1 MRDTNKMKPKII
13 VTRDIPHEVESKL
26 KEYFQVSFNREDKV
40 FGKDILRKAMENAD
54 GILCTVTDNITDD
67 LLTLPKKKVKII
79 ANIGVGVDHIDLQS
93 AKKNNVIITNTPD
106 VLTEA
111 TVDLA
116 TLLLLSVTRNAFLV
130 ESMLRQG
137 KWKGFSLTE
146 NLGVDVR
153 GKIMGIVGMGRI
165 GKAFAKRA
173 NEVFGM
179 KVLYYNRSP
188 VKDLTFEASVRFDL
202 DALLEE
208 SDVISLHLS
217 SDEGNR
223 NFISLSRMKKI
234 RPSSFLINTSRGD
247 VIDQIALIDL
257 LEKNKLAGAGLD
269 VFLNEPNVPLRL
281 RQLSN
286 VTLYPH
292 IGSATHETRT
302 KMGMLAVENLI
313 AFFNKKQVINQL

>member
-1 MRDTNKMKPKII
+1 MRPKII
-13 VTRDIPHEVESKL
+13 VTRNIPVEVESKL

-40 FGKDILRKAMENAD
+40 FSKDILKKAMENAD
-54 GILCTVTDNITDD
+54 GIVCTVTDNITND
-67 LLTLPKKKVKII
+67 LLSTANKKVKII

-93 AKKNNVIITNTPD
+93 ARENNVIITNTPD

-111 TVDLA
+111 TVDVA

-130 ESMLRQG
+130 EKMLRQG
-137 KWKGFSLTE
+137 EWKGFSLTE

-153 GKIMGIVGMGRI
+153 GKILGIVGMGRI

-173 NEVFGM
+173 HEVFGM
-179 KVLYYNRSP
+179 KILYYNRSP
-188 VKDLTFEASVRFDL
+188 VRDLTFEASVRFDL

-217 SDEGNR
+217 SDER
-223 NFISLSRMKKI
+223 NKNIISKSRMKKI
-234 RPSSFLINTSRGD
+234 KASSFLINTSRGD
-247 VIDQIALIDL
+247 VIDQTALIDL
-257 LEKNKLAGAGLD
+257 LEKKKISGAGLD
-269 VFLNEPNVPLRL
+269 VFLNEPNVPLSL

-292 IGSATHETRT
+292 IGSATYETRT
-302 KMGMLAVENLI
+302 KMGMLAVENLM
-313 AFFNKKQVINQL
+313 AFFNEKEVINQL

>member
-1 MRDTNKMKPKII
+1 MKPKII
-13 VTRDIPHEVESKL
+13 VTRDIPDEVESML
-26 KEYFQVSFNREDKV
+26 KEYFRVSFNREDKV
-40 FGKDILRKAMENAD
+40 FSKDTLKKAMENAD
-54 GILCTVTDNITDD
+54 GIVCTVTDNITND
-67 LLTLPKKKVKII
+67 LLSATNKKVKII

-93 AKKNNVIITNTPD
+93 ARENNVIITNTPD

-111 TVDLA
+111 TVDVA

-130 ESMLRQG
+130 EKMLRQG
-137 KWKGFSLTE
+137 AWKGFSLTE

-153 GKIMGIVGMGRI
+153 GKILGIVGMGRI

-173 NEVFGM
+173 HEVFGM
-179 KVLYYNRSP
+179 KILYYNRSP

-217 SDEGNR
+217 SDER
-223 NFISLSRMKKI
+223 NKNIISKSRMKKI
-234 RPSSFLINTSRGD
+234 KASSFLINTSRGD
-247 VIDQIALIDL
+247 VIDQTALIDL
-257 LEKNKLAGAGLD
+257 LEKKKISGAGLD
-269 VFLNEPNVPLRL
+269 VFLNEPNVPLSL

-292 IGSATHETRT
+292 IGSATYETRT
-302 KMGMLAVENLI
+302 KMGMLAVENLM
-313 AFFNKKQVINQL
+313 AFFNEKEVINQL

>member
-1 MRDTNKMKPKII
+1 MRPKII
-13 VTRDIPHEVESKL
+13 VTRNIPVEVESKL

-40 FGKDILRKAMENAD
+40 FSKDTLRKAMENAD
-54 GILCTVTDNITDD
+54 GIVCTVTDNITND
-67 LLTLPKKKVKII
+67 LLSTTNKKVKII

-93 AKKNNVIITNTPD
+93 ARENNVIITNTPD

-111 TVDLA
+111 TVDVA

-130 ESMLRQG
+130 EKMLRQG
-137 KWKGFSLTE
+137 EWKGFSLTE

-153 GKIMGIVGMGRI
+153 GKILGIVGMGRI

-173 NEVFGM
+173 HEVFGM
-179 KVLYYNRSP
+179 KILYYNRSP

-217 SDEGNR
+217 SDEKNK
-223 NFISLSRMKKI
+223 NIISKRRMKKI
-234 RPSSFLINTSRGD
+234 KASSFLINTSRGD
-247 VIDQIALIDL
+247 VIDQTALIDL
-257 LEKNKLAGAGLD
+257 LEKKKISGAGLD
-269 VFLNEPNVPLRL
+269 VFLNEPNVPLSL

-292 IGSATHETRT
+292 IGSATYETRT
-302 KMGMLAVENLI
+302 KMGMLAVENLM
-313 AFFNKKQVINQL
+313 AFFNEKEVINQL

>member
-1 MRDTNKMKPKII
+1 MRPKII
-13 VTRDIPHEVESKL
+13 VTRNIPVEVESKL

-40 FGKDILRKAMENAD
+40 FSKDTLRKAMENAD
-54 GILCTVTDNITDD
+54 GIVCTVTDNITND
-67 LLTLPKKKVKII
+67 LLSTANKKVKII

-93 AKKNNVIITNTPD
+93 ARENNVIITNTPD

-111 TVDLA
+111 TVDVA

-130 ESMLRQG
+130 EKMLRQG
-137 KWKGFSLTE
+137 EWKGFSLTE

-153 GKIMGIVGMGRI
+153 GKILGIVGMGRI

-173 NEVFGM
+173 HEVFGM
-179 KVLYYNRSP
+179 KILYYNRSP

-217 SDEGNR
+217 SDEKNK
-223 NFISLSRMKKI
+223 NIISKSRMNKI
-234 RPSSFLINTSRGD
+234 KASSFLINTSRGD
-247 VIDQIALIDL
+247 VIDQTALIDL
-257 LEKNKLAGAGLD
+257 LEKKKISGAGLD
-269 VFLNEPNVPLRL
+269 VFLNEPNVPLSL

-292 IGSATHETRT
+292 IGSATYETRT
-302 KMGMLAVENLI
+302 KMGMLAVENLM
-313 AFFNKKQVINQL
+313 AFFNEKEVINQL

>member
-1 MRDTNKMKPKII
+1 MKPKII
-13 VTRDIPHEVESKL
+13 VTRNIPVEVESKL

-40 FGKDILRKAMENAD
+40 FSKDTLRKAMENAD
-54 GILCTVTDNITDD
+54 GIVCTVTDNITND
-67 LLTLPKKKVKII
+67 LLSTTNKKVKII

-93 AKKNNVIITNTPD
+93 ARENNVIITNTPD

-111 TVDLA
+111 TVDVA

-130 ESMLRQG
+130 EKMLRQG
-137 KWKGFSLTE
+137 EWKGFSLTE

-153 GKIMGIVGMGRI
+153 GKILGIVGMGRI

-173 NEVFGM
+173 HEVFGM
-179 KVLYYNRSP
+179 KILYYNRSP

-217 SDEGNR
+217 SDER
-223 NFISLSRMKKI
+223 NKNIISKSRMKKI
-234 RPSSFLINTSRGD
+234 KASSFLINTSRGD
-247 VIDQIALIDL
+247 IIDQTALIDL
-257 LEKNKLAGAGLD
+257 LEKKKISGAGLD
-269 VFLNEPNVPLRL
+269 VFLNEPNVPLSL

-292 IGSATHETRT
+292 IGSATYETRT
-302 KMGMLAVENLI
+302 KMGMLAVENLM
-313 AFFNKKQVINQL
+313 AFFNEKEVINQL

>member
-1 MRDTNKMKPKII
+1 MKPKII
-13 VTRDIPHEVESKL
+13 VTRDIPDEVEKKL
-26 KEYFQVSFNREDKV
+26 KDFFQVSFNRDDKV
-40 FGKDILRKAMENAD
+40 FDKDILRKAMENAD
-54 GILCTVTDNITDD
+54 GIVCTVTDSFTDE
-67 LLTLPKKKVKII
+67 LLSLKKKKVKII

-93 AKKNNVIITNTPD
+93 AKKNNVIVTNTPD

-111 TVDLA
+111 TADIA
-116 TLLLLSVTRNAFLV
+116 TLLLLSITRNAFLA
-130 ESMLRQG
+130 EKTLREGQ
-137 KWKGFSLTE
+137 WKGFSLTE

-153 GKIMGIVGMGRI
+153 GKTLGIVGMGRI
-165 GKAFAKRA
+165 GKAFARRA
-173 NEVFGM
+173 HEVFGM

-188 VKDLTFEASVRFDL
+188 VRDLEFKASVRFDL

-217 SDEGNR
+217 SDEGNK
-223 NFISLSRMKKI
+223 NFLSENRMKKI
-234 RPSSFLINTSRGD
+234 KASSFLINTSRGD
-247 VIDQIALIDL
+247 VVDQDALTDL
-257 LEKNKLAGAGLD
+257 LDKKKISGAGLD

-313 AFFNKKQVINQL
+313 AFFDKRQVINRL

>member
-1 MRDTNKMKPKII
+1 MKPKII
-13 VTRDIPHEVESKL
+13 VTRNIPVEVESKL

-40 FGKDILRKAMENAD
+40 FSKDTLRKAMENAD
-54 GILCTVTDNITDD
+54 GIVCTVTDKITND
-67 LLTLPKKKVKII
+67 LLSTTNKKVKII

-93 AKKNNVIITNTPD
+93 ARENNVIITNTPD

-111 TVDLA
+111 TVDVA

-130 ESMLRQG
+130 EKMLRQG
-137 KWKGFSLTE
+137 EWKGFSLTE

-153 GKIMGIVGMGRI
+153 GKILGIVGMGRI

-173 NEVFGM
+173 HEVFGM
-179 KVLYYNRSP
+179 KILYYNRSP

-217 SDEGNR
+217 SDER
-223 NFISLSRMKKI
+223 NKNIISKSRMKKI
-234 RPSSFLINTSRGD
+234 KASSFLINTSRGD
-247 VIDQIALIDL
+247 IIDQTALIDL
-257 LEKNKLAGAGLD
+257 LEKKKISGAGLD
-269 VFLNEPNVPLRL
+269 VFLNEPNVPLSL

-292 IGSATHETRT
+292 IGSATYETRT
-302 KMGMLAVENLI
+302 KMGMLAVENLM
-313 AFFNKKQVINQL
+313 AFFNEKEVINQL

>member
-1 MRDTNKMKPKII
+1 MKPKII
-13 VTRDIPHEVESKL
+13 VTRNIPVEVESKL

-40 FGKDILRKAMENAD
+40 FSKDTLRKAMENAD
-54 GILCTVTDNITDD
+54 GIVCTVTDNITND
-67 LLTLPKKKVKII
+67 LLSTTNKKVKII

-93 AKKNNVIITNTPD
+93 ARENNVIITNTPD

-111 TVDLA
+111 TVDVA

-130 ESMLRQG
+130 EKMLRQG
-137 KWKGFSLTE
+137 EWKGFSLTE

-153 GKIMGIVGMGRI
+153 GKILGIVGMGRI

-173 NEVFGM
+173 HEVFGM
-179 KVLYYNRSP
+179 KILYYNRSP
-188 VKDLTFEASVRFDL
+188 VRDLTFEASVRFDL

-217 SDEGNR
+217 SDER
-223 NFISLSRMKKI
+223 NKNIISKSRMKKI
-234 RPSSFLINTSRGD
+234 KASSFLINTSRGD
-247 VIDQIALIDL
+247 VIDQTALIDL
-257 LEKNKLAGAGLD
+257 LEKKKISGAGLD
-269 VFLNEPNVPLRL
+269 VFLNEPNVPLSL

-292 IGSATHETRT
+292 IGSATYETRT
-302 KMGMLAVENLI
+302 KMGMLAVENLM
-313 AFFNKKQVINQL
+313 AFFNEKEVINQL

>member
-1 MRDTNKMKPKII
+1 MKPKII
-13 VTRDIPHEVESKL
+13 VTRNIPVEVESKL

-40 FGKDILRKAMENAD
+40 FSKDTLRKAMENAD
-54 GILCTVTDNITDD
+54 GIVCTVTDNITND
-67 LLTLPKKKVKII
+67 LLSTTNKKVKII

-93 AKKNNVIITNTPD
+93 ARENNVIITNTPD

-111 TVDLA
+111 TVDVA

-130 ESMLRQG
+130 EKMLRQG
-137 KWKGFSLTE
+137 EWKGFSLTE

-153 GKIMGIVGMGRI
+153 GKILGIVGMGRI

-173 NEVFGM
+173 HEVFGM
-179 KVLYYNRSP
+179 KILYYNRSP
-188 VKDLTFEASVRFDL
+188 VRDLTFEASVRFDL

-217 SDEGNR
+217 SDER
-223 NFISLSRMKKI
+223 NKNIISKSRMKKI
-234 RPSSFLINTSRGD
+234 KASSFLINTSRGD
-247 VIDQIALIDL
+247 VIDQTALIDL
-257 LEKNKLAGAGLD
+257 LEKKKISGAGLD
-269 VFLNEPNVPLRL
+269 VFLNEPNVPLSL

-292 IGSATHETRT
+292 IGSATYETRT
-302 KMGMLAVENLI
+302 KMGMLAVENLM
-313 AFFNKKQVINQL
+313 AFFNEKEVVNQL

>member
-1 MRDTNKMKPKII
+1 MKPKII
-13 VTRDIPHEVESKL
+13 VTRNIPVEVESKL

-40 FGKDILRKAMENAD
+40 FSKDTLRKAMENAD
-54 GILCTVTDNITDD
+54 GIVCTVTDNITND
-67 LLTLPKKKVKII
+67 LLSATNKKVKII

-93 AKKNNVIITNTPD
+93 ARENNVIITNTPD

-111 TVDLA
+111 TVDVA

-130 ESMLRQG
+130 EKMLRQG
-137 KWKGFSLTE
+137 EWKGFSLTE

-153 GKIMGIVGMGRI
+153 GKILGIVGMGRI

-173 NEVFGM
+173 HEVFGM
-179 KVLYYNRSP
+179 KILYYNRSP

-217 SDEGNR
+217 SDEKNK
-223 NFISLSRMKKI
+223 NIISKSRMKKI
-234 RPSSFLINTSRGD
+234 KASSFLINTSRGD
-247 VIDQIALIDL
+247 VIDQTALIDL
-257 LEKNKLAGAGLD
+257 LEKKKISGAGLD
-269 VFLNEPNVPLRL
+269 VFLNEPNVPLSL

-292 IGSATHETRT
+292 IGSATYETRT
-302 KMGMLAVENLI
+302 KMGMLAVENLV
-313 AFFNKKQVINQL
+313 AFFNEKEVINQL

>member
-1 MRDTNKMKPKII
+1 MKPKII
-13 VTRDIPHEVESKL
+13 VTRNIPVEVESKL

-40 FGKDILRKAMENAD
+40 FSTDTLRKAMENAD
-54 GILCTVTDNITDD
+54 GIVCTVTDNITND
-67 LLTLPKKKVKII
+67 LLSTTNKKVKII

-93 AKKNNVIITNTPD
+93 ARENNVIITNTPD

-111 TVDLA
+111 TVDVA

-130 ESMLRQG
+130 EKMLRQG
-137 KWKGFSLTE
+137 EWKGFSLTE

-153 GKIMGIVGMGRI
+153 GKILGIVGMGRI

-173 NEVFGM
+173 HEVFGM
-179 KVLYYNRSP
+179 KILYYNRSP

-217 SDEGNR
+217 SDER
-223 NFISLSRMKKI
+223 NKNIISKSRMKKI
-234 RPSSFLINTSRGD
+234 KASSFLINTSRGD
-247 VIDQIALIDL
+247 VIDQTALIDL
-257 LEKNKLAGAGLD
+257 LEKKKISGAGLD
-269 VFLNEPNVPLRL
+269 VFLNEPNVPLSL

-292 IGSATHETRT
+292 IGSATYETRT
-302 KMGMLAVENLI
+302 KMGMLAVENLM
-313 AFFNKKQVINQL
+313 AFFNEKEVINQL

>member
-1 MRDTNKMKPKII
+1 MRPKII
-13 VTRDIPHEVESKL
+13 VTRNIPVEVESKL

-40 FGKDILRKAMENAD
+40 FSKDTLRKAMENAD
-54 GILCTVTDNITDD
+54 GIVCTVTDNITND
-67 LLTLPKKKVKII
+67 LLSATNKKVKII

-93 AKKNNVIITNTPD
+93 ARENNVIITNTPD

-111 TVDLA
+111 TVDVA

-130 ESMLRQG
+130 EKMLRQG
-137 KWKGFSLTE
+137 EWKGFSLTE

-153 GKIMGIVGMGRI
+153 GKILGIVGMGRI

-173 NEVFGM
+173 HEVFGM
-179 KVLYYNRSP
+179 KILYYNRSP
-188 VKDLTFEASVRFDL
+188 VRDLTFEASVRFDL

-217 SDEGNR
+217 SDER
-223 NFISLSRMKKI
+223 NKNIISKSRMKKI
-234 RPSSFLINTSRGD
+234 KASSFLINTSRGD
-247 VIDQIALIDL
+247 VIDQTALIDL
-257 LEKNKLAGAGLD
+257 LEKKKISGAGLD
-269 VFLNEPNVPLRL
+269 VFLNEPNVPLSL

-292 IGSATHETRT
+292 IGSATYETRT
-302 KMGMLAVENLI
+302 KMGMLAVENLM
-313 AFFNKKQVINQL
+313 AFFNEKEVINQL

>member
-1 MRDTNKMKPKII
+1 MKPKII
-13 VTRDIPHEVESKL
+13 VTRNIPVEVESKL

-40 FGKDILRKAMENAD
+40 FSKDTLKKAMENAD
-54 GILCTVTDNITDD
+54 GIVCTVTDNITND
-67 LLTLPKKKVKII
+67 LLSTTNKKVKII

-93 AKKNNVIITNTPD
+93 ARENNVIITNTPD

-111 TVDLA
+111 TVDVA

-130 ESMLRQG
+130 EKMLRQG
-137 KWKGFSLTE
+137 EWKGFSLTE

-153 GKIMGIVGMGRI
+153 GKILGIVGMGRI

-173 NEVFGM
+173 HEVFGM
-179 KVLYYNRSP
+179 KILYYNRSP

-217 SDEGNR
+217 SDER
-223 NFISLSRMKKI
+223 NKNIISKSRMKKI
-234 RPSSFLINTSRGD
+234 KASSFLINTSRGD
-247 VIDQIALIDL
+247 VIDQTALIDL
-257 LEKNKLAGAGLD
+257 LEKKKISGAGLD
-269 VFLNEPNVPLRL
+269 VFLNEPNVPLSL

-292 IGSATHETRT
+292 IGSATYETRT
-302 KMGMLAVENLI
+302 KMGMLAVENLM
-313 AFFNKKQVINQL
+313 AFFNEKEVINQL

>member
-1 MRDTNKMKPKII
+1 MRPKII
-13 VTRDIPHEVESKL
+13 VTRNIPVEVESKL

-40 FGKDILRKAMENAD
+40 FSKDTLRKAMENAD
-54 GILCTVTDNITDD
+54 GIVCTVTDNITND
-67 LLTLPKKKVKII
+67 LLSATNKKVKII

-93 AKKNNVIITNTPD
+93 ARENNVIITNTPD

-111 TVDLA
+111 TVDVA
-116 TLLLLSVTRNAFLV
+116 TLLLLSVTRNAFSV
-130 ESMLRQG
+130 EKMLRQG
-137 KWKGFSLTE
+137 EWKGFSLTE

-153 GKIMGIVGMGRI
+153 GKILGIVGMGRI

-173 NEVFGM
+173 HEVFGM
-179 KVLYYNRSP
+179 KILYYNRSP

-217 SDEGNR
+217 SDER
-223 NFISLSRMKKI
+223 NKNIISKSRMKKI
-234 RPSSFLINTSRGD
+234 KASSFLINTSRGD
-247 VIDQIALIDL
+247 VIDQTALIDL
-257 LEKNKLAGAGLD
+257 LEKKKISGAGLD
-269 VFLNEPNVPLRL
+269 VFLNEPNVPLSL

-292 IGSATHETRT
+292 IGSATYETRT
-302 KMGMLAVENLI
+302 KMGMLAVENLM
-313 AFFNKKQVINQL
+313 AFFNEKEVINQL

>member
-1 MRDTNKMKPKII
+1 MRPKII
-13 VTRDIPHEVESKL
+13 VTRNIPVEVESKL

-40 FGKDILRKAMENAD
+40 FSKDTLRKAMENAD
-54 GILCTVTDNITDD
+54 GIVCTVTDNITND
-67 LLTLPKKKVKII
+67 LLSTTNKKVKII

-93 AKKNNVIITNTPD
+93 ARENNVIITNTPD

-111 TVDLA
+111 TVDVA

-130 ESMLRQG
+130 EKMLRQG
-137 KWKGFSLTE
+137 EWKGFSLTE

-153 GKIMGIVGMGRI
+153 GKILGIVGMGRI

-173 NEVFGM
+173 HEVFGM
-179 KVLYYNRSP
+179 KILYYNRSP
-188 VKDLTFEASVRFDL
+188 VRDLTFEASVRFDL

-217 SDEGNR
+217 SDEKNK
-223 NFISLSRMKKI
+223 NIISKSRMKKI
-234 RPSSFLINTSRGD
+234 KASSFLINTSRGD
-247 VIDQIALIDL
+247 VIDQTALIDL
-257 LEKNKLAGAGLD
+257 LEKKKISGAGLD
-269 VFLNEPNVPLRL
+269 VFLNEPNVPLSL

-292 IGSATHETRT
+292 IGSATYETRT
-302 KMGMLAVENLI
+302 KMGMLAVENLM
-313 AFFNKKQVINQL
+313 AFFNEKEVINQL

>member
-1 MRDTNKMKPKII
+1 MRPKII
-13 VTRDIPHEVESKL
+13 VTRNIPVEVESKL

-40 FGKDILRKAMENAD
+40 FSKDTLRKAMENAD
-54 GILCTVTDNITDD
+54 GIVCTVTDNITND
-67 LLTLPKKKVKII
+67 LLSTTNKKVKII

-93 AKKNNVIITNTPD
+93 ARENNVIITNTPD

-111 TVDLA
+111 TVDVA

-130 ESMLRQG
+130 EKMLRQG
-137 KWKGFSLTE
+137 EWKGFSLTE

-153 GKIMGIVGMGRI
+153 GKILGIVGMGRI

-173 NEVFGM
+173 HEVFGM
-179 KVLYYNRSP
+179 KILYYNRSP

-217 SDEGNR
+217 SDER
-223 NFISLSRMKKI
+223 NKNIISKSRMKKI
-234 RPSSFLINTSRGD
+234 KASSFLINTSRGD
-247 VIDQIALIDL
+247 VIDQTALIDL
-257 LEKNKLAGAGLD
+257 LEKKKISGAGLD

-292 IGSATHETRT
+292 IGSATYETRT
-302 KMGMLAVENLI
+302 KMGMLAVENLM
-313 AFFNKKQVINQL
+313 AFFNEKEVINQL

>member
-1 MRDTNKMKPKII
+1 MRPKII
-13 VTRDIPHEVESKL
+13 VTRNIPVEVESKL

-40 FGKDILRKAMENAD
+40 FSKDTLRKAMENAD
-54 GILCTVTDNITDD
+54 GIVCTVTDNITND
-67 LLTLPKKKVKII
+67 LLSTTNKKVKII

-93 AKKNNVIITNTPD
+93 ARENNVIITNTPD

-111 TVDLA
+111 TVDVA

-130 ESMLRQG
+130 EKMLRQG
-137 KWKGFSLTE
+137 EWKGFSLTE

-153 GKIMGIVGMGRI
+153 GKILGIVGMGRI

-173 NEVFGM
+173 HEVFGM
-179 KVLYYNRSP
+179 KILYYNRSP

-217 SDEGNR
+217 SDEKNK
-223 NFISLSRMKKI
+223 NIISKSRMKKI
-234 RPSSFLINTSRGD
+234 KASSFLINTSRGD
-247 VIDQIALIDL
+247 VIDQTALIDL
-257 LEKNKLAGAGLD
+257 LKKKKISGAGLD
-269 VFLNEPNVPLRL
+269 VFLNEPNVPLSL

-292 IGSATHETRT
+292 IGSATYETRT
-302 KMGMLAVENLI
+302 KMGMLAVENLM
-313 AFFNKKQVINQL
+313 AFFNEKEVINQL

>member
-1 MRDTNKMKPKII
+1 MRPKII
-13 VTRDIPHEVESKL
+13 VTRNIPVEVESKL

-40 FGKDILRKAMENAD
+40 FSKDTLRKAMENAD
-54 GILCTVTDNITDD
+54 GIVCTVTDNITND
-67 LLTLPKKKVKII
+67 LLSATNKKVKII

-93 AKKNNVIITNTPD
+93 ARENNVIITNTPD

-111 TVDLA
+111 TVDVA

-130 ESMLRQG
+130 ENMLRQG
-137 KWKGFSLTE
+137 EWKGFSLTE

-153 GKIMGIVGMGRI
+153 GKILGIVGMGRI

-173 NEVFGM
+173 HEVFGM
-179 KVLYYNRSP
+179 KILYYNRSP

-217 SDEGNR
+217 SDER
-223 NFISLSRMKKI
+223 NKNIISKSRMKKI
-234 RPSSFLINTSRGD
+234 KASSFLINTSRGD
-247 VIDQIALIDL
+247 VIDQTALIDL
-257 LEKNKLAGAGLD
+257 LEKKKISGAGLD
-269 VFLNEPNVPLRL
+269 VFLNEPNVPLSL

-292 IGSATHETRT
+292 IGSATYETRT
-302 KMGMLAVENLI
+302 KMGMLAVENLM
-313 AFFNKKQVINQL
+313 AFFNEKEVINQL

>member
-1 MRDTNKMKPKII
+1 MKPKII
-13 VTRDIPHEVESKL
+13 VTRNIPDEVELKL
-26 KEYFQVSFNREDKV
+26 KEYFQVSFNREDKI
-40 FGKDILRKAMENAD
+40 FSNDILRKAMENAD
-54 GILCTVTDNITDD
+54 GIVCTVTDCITNA

-93 AKKNNVIITNTPD
+93 ARENDVIVTNTPD

-111 TVDLA
+111 TVDIA
-116 TLLLLSVTRNAFLV
+116 TLLLLSITRKAFLL
-130 ESMLRQG
+130 EKMLRQG
-137 KWKGFSLTE
+137 EWKGFSLTE

-153 GKIMGIVGMGRI
+153 GKVLGIVGMGRI

-173 NEVFGM
+173 HEIFGM

-217 SDEGNR
+217 SDEENK
-223 NFISLSRMKKI
+223 NFLSKNRMKKI
-234 RPSSFLINTSRGD
+234 KASSFLINTSRGD
-247 VIDQIALIDL
+247 VIDQEALTDL
-257 LEKNKLAGAGLD
+257 LEKKKISGAGLD

-313 AFFNKKQVINQL
+313 AFFDKKRVINQL

>member
-1 MRDTNKMKPKII
+1 MRPKII
-13 VTRDIPHEVESKL
+13 VTRNIPVEVESKL

-40 FGKDILRKAMENAD
+40 FSKDTLRKAMENAD
-54 GILCTVTDNITDD
+54 GIVCTVTDNITND
-67 LLTLPKKKVKII
+67 LLSTANKKVKII

-93 AKKNNVIITNTPD
+93 ARENNVIITNTPD

-111 TVDLA
+111 TVDVA

-130 ESMLRQG
+130 EKMLRQG
-137 KWKGFSLTE
+137 EWKGFSLTE
-146 NLGVDVR
+146 NLGIDVR
-153 GKIMGIVGMGRI
+153 GKILGIVGMGRI

-173 NEVFGM
+173 HEVFGM
-179 KVLYYNRSP
+179 KILYYNRSP

-217 SDEGNR
+217 SDER
-223 NFISLSRMKKI
+223 NKNIISKSRMKKI
-234 RPSSFLINTSRGD
+234 KASSFLINTSRGD
-247 VIDQIALIDL
+247 VIDQTALIDL
-257 LEKNKLAGAGLD
+257 LEKKKISGAGLD
-269 VFLNEPNVPLRL
+269 VFLNEPNVPLSL

-292 IGSATHETRT
+292 IGSATYETRT
-302 KMGMLAVENLI
+302 KMGMLAVENLM
-313 AFFNKKQVINQL
+313 AFFNEKEVINQL